1 MTQKAIRVFFP
12 LSFLTTEAKILLSN
26 SFEGNSGHENSSV
39 NEEEVEFTRKIFWG
53 KFFVVAITSQN
64 GTFFFFF
71 FFAKD
76 EPILTHH
83 NHSKS

>member
-1 MTQKAIRVFFP
+1 MVMKTV
-12 LSFLTTEAKILLSN
+12 L
-26 SFEGNSGHENSSV
+26 V

-53 KFFVVAITSQN
+53 KFFVVAAITSQN
-64 GTFFFFF
+64 GTFCFVL

-83 NHSKS
+83 NHSKIIVYLNVYS